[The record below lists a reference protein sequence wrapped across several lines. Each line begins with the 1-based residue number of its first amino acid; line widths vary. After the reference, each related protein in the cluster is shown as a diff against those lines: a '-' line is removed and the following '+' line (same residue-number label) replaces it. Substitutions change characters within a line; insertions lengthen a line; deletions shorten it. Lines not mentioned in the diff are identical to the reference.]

1 MTAGLKYTLLAV
13 VFLLGYTSM
22 SFELLVLR
30 QLINFVGSN
39 TLITSVV
46 ITFIL
51 LFLSVGYYIGSV
63 VRFAGSSNRR
73 GSRMRYIPG
82 RPVRRIMES
91 LAKIL
96 VVWYIIACS
105 YYLIEIYFYLL
116 YAAGVRSTLGFV
128 FAFSA
133 AFLVFPSVCLGF
145 ITSVI
150 GRMLHRYDTDYTGR
164 FMAVDTIGSVLGS
177 MLTTLVLMPLI
188 GVSATVV
195 ALVFL
200 AAVAAFLLSSR
211 RRRTET
217 AVLSIMLLAFAFSV
231 NSEKLMNPQ
240 STLVKDD
247 AVSRI
252 EIEPADVE
260 KGKALSE
267 IMRINGSFSSKIS
280 VRKDLMFDYVRFI
293 NETFIAS
300 LPQDFPRDILVLGA
314 GGFTIGLGDSF
325 HNYTFL
331 DIDKD
336 LKNIAEQKFLQR
348 PLPENQKF
356 IAEDAYLFMLNAKQ
370 KYDLIVVD
378 VFSAVRSIPMN
389 FVTADFFRMVKERL
403 KPNGIMVANVITS
416 PSFGNDFLRGLDN
429 TLRQV
434 FPQYLDRRVL
444 QPYNPYGRDLANV
457 EYVYYNYPSDK
468 TVYTQDKNASFYGQW

>member
-1 MTAGLKYTLLAV
+1 
-13 VFLLGYTSM
+13 
-22 SFELLVLR
+22 
-30 QLINFVGSN
+30 
-39 TLITSVV
+39 
-46 ITFIL
+46 
-51 LFLSVGYYIGSV
+51 
-63 VRFAGSSNRR
+63 
-73 GSRMRYIPG
+73 
-82 RPVRRIMES
+82 
-91 LAKIL
+91 
-96 VVWYIIACS
+96 
-105 YYLIEIYFYLL
+105 
-116 YAAGVRSTLGFV
+116 
-128 FAFSA
+128 
-133 AFLVFPSVCLGF
+133 
-145 ITSVI
+145 
-150 GRMLHRYDTDYTGR
+150 
-164 FMAVDTIGSVLGS
+164 
-177 MLTTLVLMPLI
+177 
-188 GVSATVV
+188 
-195 ALVFL
+195 
-200 AAVAAFLLSSR
+200 
-211 RRRTET
+211 
-217 AVLSIMLLAFAFSV
+217 
-231 NSEKLMNPQ
+231 MNPQ

-389 FVTADFFRMVKERL
+389 FFRMVKDRL

-416 PSFGNDFLRGLDN
+416 PSFGNDFSRGLDN